1 MTPSASSQPAAT
13 PGPASATPG
22 PAAVDPGPAS
32 ADPADPADPGI
43 PAPLPSADTHPTPR
57 LGGAVWLALLVVY
70 IVWGS
75 TYLAIRITVETM
87 PSFLSAAARF
97 ITAGLLLA
105 GYLLVRQGPAGLKV
119 GPRQLA
125 SSALVGVL
133 LLTGGNG
140 LVVLGETSV
149 PSGLAALLVAA
160 VPLWMVVLTA
170 LGGDRPRPAELA
182 GVLLGLVGLG
192 VLSAPAIGGSVKP
205 VGVVLI
211 LCAAMLWATGS
222 FASKKIPMPG
232 NVLAASVYQMLAGG
246 FCDLLI
252 GLVRGEQRGLDP
264 GAISGRS
271 WLALAY
277 LVLFGSLLAFTAY
290 SRLLRDAPLTLVGTY
305 AYVNPVVAVLL
316 GWLILSEP
324 LTGPTLAGGAIVVV
338 GVCLVVSGSRSRGR
352 PSRTTKPP
360 RTTKPIRPTKEQSAR
375 R

>member
-1 MTPSASSQPAAT
+1 MTSPASPSQPAA
-13 PGPASATPG
+13 
-22 PAAVDPGPAS
+22 DPGPTPGVAPDVP
-32 ADPADPADPGI
+32 APADALVRPDAPVRADSPVPADAAVRAEAA
-43 PAPLPSADTHPTPR
+43 PARGPR

-75 TYLAIRITVETM
+75 TYLAIRIAVETM

-97 ITAGLLLA
+97 LVAGLLLT

-119 GPRQLA
+119 TKRQLA
-125 SSALVGVL
+125 SSALVGLL

-170 LGGDRPRPAELA
+170 VGGERPRPAELA

-192 VLSAPAIGGSVKP
+192 VLSAPAIGGSIEP
-205 VGVVLI
+205 TGVI
-211 LCAAMLWATGS
+211 MIIAATLLWATGS
-222 FASKKIPMPG
+222 FATKRIPMPD
-232 NVLAASVYQMLAGG
+232 NVLAASAYQMLVGG
-246 FCDLLI
+246 VGDLVI
-252 GLVRGEQRGLDP
+252 GLGRGEQHGLDL
-264 GAISGRS
+264 GTISGRS

-277 LVLFGSLLAFTAY
+277 LVMFGSLLAFTAY
-290 SRLLRDAPLTLVGTY
+290 AWLLRSAPLTLVATY

-316 GWLILSEP
+316 GWLILAEP
-324 LTGPTLAGGAIVVV
+324 LTGPTLAGGAIVVA
-338 GVCLVVSGSRSRGR
+338 GVCLVVSVSRRSGGASRAGSPAR
-352 PSRTTKPP
+352 PA
-360 RTTKPIRPTKEQSAR
+360 KEPSAR

>member
-1 MTPSASSQPAAT
+1 MTPPASSQPATTPDPPSDAIPTPVDDAVPSPLGDAAAT
-13 PGPASATPG
+13 PVDDAVPSPLGDAVPSLLKDAR
-22 PAAVDPGPAS
+22 PAA
-32 ADPADPADPGI
+32 
-43 PAPLPSADTHPTPR
+43 R
-57 LGGAVWLALLVVY
+57 LGGAVWLALAVVY
-70 IVWGS
+70 VVWGS
-75 TYLAIRITVETM
+75 TYLAIRIAVETM

-97 ITAGLLLA
+97 LVAGLLLT

-119 GPRQLA
+119 SGRQLA

-160 VPLWMVVLTA
+160 VPLWMVVLTSF
-170 LGGDRPRPAELA
+170 GGERPKPAELV

-192 VLSAPAIGGSVKP
+192 VLSAPAIGGSVEP
-205 VGVVLI
+205 LGVILI
-211 LCAAMLWATGS
+211 ICATLLWASGS
-222 FASKKIPMPG
+222 FASKKVPMPG
-232 NVLAASVYQMLAGG
+232 NVLAASAYQMLAGG
-246 FCDLLI
+246 LCDLVI
-252 GLVRGEQRGLDP
+252 GLVRGEQHGLDP
-264 GAISGRS
+264 AAVSGRS

-290 SRLLRDAPLTLVGTY
+290 AWLLRSAPLTLVATY

-316 GWLILSEP
+316 GWLILAEP

-338 GVCLVVSGSRSRGR
+338 GVCLVVSVSRRPRRG
-352 PSRTTKPP
+352 PSSTPP
-360 RTTKPIRPTKEQSAR
+360 AKGVSGR